1 MWVLGARNTET
12 QQFEGEN
19 TGHVEN
25 GYVWDLN
32 TSIKTLG
39 KRGVAHPLNLPL

>member
-1 MWVLGARNTET
+1 MWYIKHLLSKCGCWGQET

-25 GYVWDLN
+25 GYV
-32 TSIKTLG
+32 
-39 KRGVAHPLNLPL
+39 